1 MILDL
6 TVTDKIKQLHRE
18 GLRPSEGLVKT
29 ITRAG
34 GAALTPL
41 LELAIDVELL
51 HEDEPECYAPLHA
64 LRLLG
69 EVASVEM
76 IEPLLREFPIEL
88 AYEDEELPQMWVEEV
103 PQIIGRLGEVAVEPL
118 WRIADDGTWPI
129 VARSAA
135 LIALTYVTAVA
146 PETRDALIAKVRERL
161 AATEDKTFASH
172 LVIALANL
180 GVKDVYAEIIALY
193 RAGRIDQ
200 EIIPAGAVRQLLLTD
215 STKRLA
221 CANHPLWERYDQHGP
236 FPEERE
242 ADTALNTV
250 LRGL

>member
-6 TVTDKIKQLHRE
+6 TIADKIKQLHRE

-34 GAALTPL
+34 AVAFTPL
-41 LELAIDVELL
+41 LDLATQVELL
-51 HEDEPECYAPLHA
+51 HEDEPECYAPIHA

-69 EVASVEM
+69 EVGELEM
-76 IEPLLREFPIEL
+76 IEPLLREYPVEL
-88 AYEDEELPQMWVEEV
+88 DYEDEELPQMWVEEA
-103 PQIIGRLGEVAVEPL
+103 PQIIGRLGEATVESL
-118 WRIADDGTWPI
+118 WRIAGDEAWPI
-129 VARSAA
+129 VARSSA

-146 PETRDALIAKVRERL
+146 PATRDALIAALRERL
-161 AATEDKTFASH
+161 ATAEDKAYASH

-180 GVKDVYAEIIALY
+180 GVNDAYAEVMALY

-215 STKRLA
+215 SSKRLA

-242 ADTALNTV
+242 I
-250 LRGL
+250 